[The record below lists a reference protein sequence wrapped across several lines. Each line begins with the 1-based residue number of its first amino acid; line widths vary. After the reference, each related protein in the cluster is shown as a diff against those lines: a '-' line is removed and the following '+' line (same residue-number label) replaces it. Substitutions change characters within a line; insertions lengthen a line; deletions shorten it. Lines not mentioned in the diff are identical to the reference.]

1 MQKNGKKDTNESR
14 VRPAVRILALVM
26 SILVASG
33 AITYLALFLTDII

>member
-1 MQKNGKKDTNESR
+1 MSKNEKKDTGASR
-14 VRPAVRILALVM
+14 VKPAVRILALVM